1 MQVRLQGGLQEA
13 KTGRSGADFE
23 ESNQNCGLGQRVLHA
38 GLDCAPAV
46 RGQ

>member
-1 MQVRLQGGLQEA
+1 MQVRLQSGLEEA

-23 ESNQNCGLGQRVLHA
+23 ESNQNCRLGQRVLHA